1 MVWVSAFWL
10 VTGEDGMAL
19 DEDGASE
26 VASEEQEQPTSEE
39 GMGEDAIK
47 GVPNVVFADEVLLKR
62 IVEKHRRFITELQQ
76 DIENTMERI
85 ERLEESIRQHKR
97 EIERERTLISVLNEK
112 PKQLCHQISLIRGQL
127 MEEVQKHA
135 PELTEELR
143 QPLSE
148 LEGFESHIETHVI
161 EPKEGLELSNA
172 IIPTYER
179 VRDALASHELLR
191 EHVHRA
197 FDTISSKLLEV
208 VDSYNQLLSMADSRS
223 EGFAHLDDELE
234 KARGHLSWASN
245 RLKSHEGA
253 LIYWQQEAR
262 KEGVEV

>member
-1 MVWVSAFWL
+1 M
-10 VTGEDGMAL
+10 TGDDGMGV

-26 VASEEQEQPTSEE
+26 GASEQQGEPASEGNVE
-39 GMGEDAIK
+39 EDAIK

-62 IVEKHRRFITELQQ
+62 IVEKHRRFIAELQQ

-85 ERLEESIRQHKR
+85 EKLEESIRQHKR

-112 PKQLCHQISLIRGQL
+112 PKQLCHQISVIRSQL

-135 PELTEELR
+135 PELAEELK

-172 IIPTYER
+172 IMPTYER
-179 VRDALASHELLR
+179 VRDALTSHEALR
-191 EHVHRA
+191 EQVHRA
-197 FDTISSKLLEV
+197 FDTISSKLSEV
-208 VDSYNQLLSMADSRS
+208 VDSYNQLLSMADSKS
-223 EGFAHLDDELE
+223 EGFAHLEDELE

-262 KEGVEV
+262 KEGIEV